1 MPKVNKDAIRGFSM
15 PLPPIDLQN
24 TFAAFAAQVDKSR
37 FAGTFTGTINVKNYA
52 ISCSVHNNS
61 GRIPNEALHS
71 AREVTECALFELQEL
86 YDSLTQKY
94 FAL

>member
-1 MPKVNKDAIRGFSM
+1 MLEALFSKIF
-15 PLPPIDLQN
+15 LGQAVVKQLQLFN
-24 TFAAFAAQVDKSR
+24 LLLGDKSR

-71 AREVTECALFELQEL
+71 AREVTECALLELQEL